1 MRELVTNDSRR
12 LLGYQ
17 RGGVNR
23 VLTQSFPTGART
35 MVGYLG
41 ELEPHKGLRH
51 NGNATGFREE

>member
-1 MRELVTNDSRR
+1 M
-12 LLGYQ
+12 
-17 RGGVNR
+17 
-23 VLTQSFPTGART
+23 LTQSFPTGART